1 MLFSEFRRRFEILVP
16 PEARPNSSITDEKQ
30 AVEKL
35 LTHIDLDKPS
45 YRLGLSQV
53 SATYSVIFNY
63 GHLFLFF
70 NVRFPAC
77 LYVYHSLQNTV
88 YTQGWDKQT
97 CFCITEK
104 NMFCMTTLPGKL
116 GYQIRLCFIW
126 QSLSGVPGIR

>member
-63 GHLFLFF
+63 GHFFFFFLMCVF
-70 NVRFPAC
+70 
-77 LYVYHSLQNTV
+77 LHVYMFITV
-88 YTQGWDKQT
+88 YKIPSTLKVGTNKSVLR
-97 CFCITEK
+97 K
-104 NMFCMTTLPGKL
+104 KKMLCMTTLPGKL